1 MRQNSSS
8 RRGRGRSNG
17 RRGNQNNA
25 NRVYDSN
32 GPDVK
37 VRGTASHV
45 YEKYQTLARD
55 ASSAGDRIAAE
66 AYYQH
71 AEHYYRLLMAQQ
83 QQEEQRRAEMEARR
97 APRFNGDGEEAE
109 GDQSG
114 EQQAS
119 RRRNGGAEEAE
130 AEAPRQR
137 RARGDNAESSGEPQ
151 AAPSG
156 GEGGE
161 EGEGQRSRKI
171 MSPAELVQESQRLNE
186 DEAPAKPR
194 RPRTRRPRATEAE
207 AAGEEQ
213 PSGENEQAP
222 A

>member
-97 APRFNGDGEEAE
+97 APRFNGDGEDAE

-114 EQQAS
+114 EQPAP

-137 RARGDNAESSGEPQ
+137 RARSDNAESSGEPQ
-151 AAPSG
+151 AAPLG
-156 GEGGE
+156 GDGGE

-194 RPRTRRPRATEAE
+194 RPRTRRPRAAEAE
-207 AAGEEQ
+207 AAGDEQ
-213 PSGENEQAP
+213 PSGESEQAP